1 MLSSGKSRG
10 RRRDDQ
16 KSETPMR
23 RLPGL
28 LLLFF
33 AFPASAE
40 TLDCA
45 LIKSTTNPFE
55 LTLDSTSTKE
65 GKEPVT
71 TQTRRQVNRKAGAT
85 IVYDIFLAPDVFLR
99 RTYNDNAFVTETYFS
114 KEKVRRVASYSIDV
128 NKDYLGAGQPFDF
141 TLQMKDDAGKVGSEV
156 NASIS
161 YDGAVDIELG
171 GCTYGLTKI
180 VTVNKGTNND
190 KPFSNR
196 SVAWYSRDL
205 KTSLY
210 SRVENS
216 DGSSMEFRA
225 REISTNVKPVE

>member
-1 MLSSGKSRG
+1 
-10 RRRDDQ
+10 
-16 KSETPMR
+16 MR

-28 LLLFF
+28 LLLFL
-33 AFPASAE
+33 AFPAAAE

-55 LTLDSTSTKE
+55 LTLDSTSTKQ

-71 TQTRRQVNRKAGAT
+71 TQTRRQINRKPDAT
-85 IVYDIFLAPDVFLR
+85 VVYDIFSAAGFFLR
-99 RTYNDNAFVTETYFS
+99 RTYNNNAFVTESYFS
-114 KEKVRRVASYSIDV
+114 TDKVRRVASYSIDV
-128 NKDYLGAGQPFDF
+128 NKDYFGLGQPFDF
-141 TLQMKDDAGKVGSEV
+141 ALQMKDDDGKVGSEV

-161 YDGAVDIELG
+161 FDGAVDIELG

-180 VTVNKGTNND
+180 VTMNKGVNND

-196 SVAWYSRDL
+196 SVTWYSRDL

-225 REISTNVKPVE
+225 RGISTTVTPVE